1 MTSVFLLIRD
11 AVMASQRL
19 ESEFQ
24 CLVKALPSPSG
35 KTASFSLVTC
45 NISSGK
51 VLRQQHFTFLVIS
64 ASEFYLC
71 LTPNKALSL
80 CFKAALPFSCRS
92 E

>member
-35 KTASFSLVTC
+35 
-45 NISSGK
+45 
-51 VLRQQHFTFLVIS
+51 RQRVS
-64 ASEFYLC
+64 
-71 LTPNKALSL
+71 PW
-80 CFKAALPFSCRS
+80 
-92 E
+92 